1 MNKRKFTDT
10 YLQAVQ
16 TQKDYYNNVVQA
28 DSDNLKAYTRL
39 YLERTGLNAPSG
51 LLPDV
56 LRSESEYKRLT
67 AQFNRSFA
75 NLRAFNTQYRKELK
89 ELHEIERVNRYITAH

>member
-1 MNKRKFTDT
+1 MVKRKFTDA
-10 YLQAVQ
+10 YLQSVQ
-16 TQKDYYNNVVQA
+16 TRKCYYNNVMQA
-28 DSDNLKAYTRL
+28 DSDNINAYTRL

-56 LRSESEYKRLT
+56 LSSESEYKRLT
-67 AQFNRSFA
+67 TQFNRSFA

-89 ELHEIERVNRYITAH
+89 ELHEIELANRSK

>member
-1 MNKRKFTDT
+1 MVKRKFTDA
-10 YLQAVQ
+10 YLQSVQ
-16 TQKDYYNNVVQA
+16 TQKDYYNNVNER
-28 DSDNLKAYTRL
+28 DSDNLNAYIRL

-56 LRSESEYKRLT
+56 LRAESEYKRLKT
-67 AQFNRSFA
+67 QFYSSFA